1 MGKFSYSRV
10 DCFHR
15 CPYKYQLRYIEELDT
30 LPTYEA
36 SNPLHVGSCMHTG
49 IEKGVDAALKQYHD
63 YFPVIDD
70 LQVNEAMKFEHL
82 IPLVQDIIP
91 AGGQFE
97 VKIETDEF
105 KGFIDMLVPLGGGVF
120 DLYDFKYAS
129 GVGYEPYN
137 TFLDEPAIKDG
148 FAMAYIEEHEGSLKG
163 FERYYQKILEQDR
176 TRPNTKLQGYL
187 DSVQMHVYKYFYEL
201 THPGHVIDKL
211 FYVFIP
217 KTQIRQ
223 KNSKKEK
230 EDLFQFRKRLQSVL
244 NEMEIMV
251 EEVEYDFQKVRKY
264 LDAVAKIK
272 AATEFPKNR
281 TKQCDWCE
289 FKQYCKTGDTTMI
302 TMPKLERRKLTA
314 INRKRIFIFG
324 APMCGK
330 TFFANKFP
338 EPLMLNTDG
347 NLTMDNAAASIRI
360 TAQAEVING
369 RVKNTAAWDY
379 FIEAVDMLEREQNNP
394 NRPKTIV
401 VDVLVHLL
409 DNTRSVVFEK
419 NGMSHESDQ
428 GFGKG
433 YDLVR
438 TPYFNQLK
446 RLNDLNYE
454 TIIYIDHEA
463 PDKTVKTRN
472 GELTRYVPAI
482 PTAIADKLQS
492 IVDLTGRVY
501 IEDGKRW
508 LTVSKDY
515 LTYGGFRYETEL
527 DRIPLEYNALMD
539 LFASAVPMAS
549 APAEKPAEQPAAPA
563 DAAPAEKPAEEAAAP
578 VEAPAQNTTR
588 RRVAVK

>member
-1 MGKFSYSRV
+1 MSQIFSYSKV
-10 DCFHR
+10 DCFKR
-15 CPYKYQLRYIEELDT
+15 CPYKYQLRYIEELET

-49 IEKGVDAALKQYHD
+49 IEKGVTAALKQYHD
-63 YFPVIDD
+63 YYPVLDD
-70 LQVNEAMKFEHL
+70 LQVHEAMKFEHL

-120 DLYDFKYAS
+120 DIYDFKYAS
-129 GVGYEPYN
+129 GVGYE
-137 TFLDEPAIKDG
+137 KDVLVTETVQPPSEYDNG
-148 FAMAYIEEHEGSLKG
+148 FDPTTVIVDYAHVAEK
-163 FERYYQKILEQDR
+163 
-176 TRPNTKLQGYL
+176 PNAKLQGYL
-187 DSVQMHVYKYFYEL
+187 DSVQLHVYKYFYEL

-264 LDAVAKIK
+264 LDAVATIK
-272 AATEFPKNR
+272 ATSEFPKNCTR
-281 TKQCDWCE
+281 QCDWCE
-289 FKQYCKTGDTTMI
+289 YKKYCKQGDTTMI
-302 TMPKLERRKLTA
+302 TMPKLERRKLEA
-314 INRKRIFIFG
+314 INRKRIFLYG

-360 TAQAEVING
+360 TAQVEVVNG
-369 RVKNTAAWDY
+369 RVKKTPAWDY

-394 NRPKTIV
+394 DRPKTIV
-401 VDVLVHLL
+401 VDVLDHLL
-409 DNTRSVVFEK
+409 RDCRELVFEK
-419 NGMSHESDQ
+419 NGMTHESDQ

-454 TIIYIDHEA
+454 TIIYIGHEA
-463 PDKTVKTRN
+463 AEKSVTTRN
-472 GELTRYVPAI
+472 GSLTRWMPSI
-482 PTAIADKLQS
+482 PSAIADQLQS

-501 IEDGKRW
+501 KEDGKRW
-508 LTVSKDY
+508 LTVSNDN
-515 LTYGGFRYETEL
+515 LTYGGFRYTTEL
-527 DRIPLEYNALMD
+527 DRIPLEYEALME
-539 LFASAVPMAS
+539 LFASAVPTRLAAPVAAEQAAAPAES
-549 APAEKPAEQPAAPA
+549 APAETQTAAAAPA
-563 DAAPAEKPAEEAAAP
+563 A
-578 VEAPAQNTTR
+578 TTR
-588 RRVAVK
+588 RRVAQ